1 MPEMLPRPGDRR
13 AIMLT
18 LTMTVNADYDAHV
31 CDMFDQLQHLVDTG
45 NDSDVGR
52 NMYDSLCESGVI
64 ASSIPRDSVDN
75 SEISIDSEEDLDTTW
90 VTPSPHPGLCSEA
103 ESAGSRA
110 VSPTPLAAVS
120 PCPGPSSE
128 VASPD
133 VSPTPLAD
141 VLPCPGPSSEVESA
155 DVSPTPLAAVSPCPG
170 PSSEVAS
177 PGSRAVSPTPL
188 AAVSPCPGPS
198 SEVASPGSC
207 AVSPTPLAA
216 MSPCPGPSSEVA
228 SAGSHAVSPTPLA
241 DVLLPPG
248 LSSEAES
255 AGSHAVSPCIGPSS
269 EAGLGND
276 EGTNSDTANETPQ
289 VTKVTS
295 KRQTMEF
302 YVDIP
307 PRPEKRR
314 CHLPN
319 QRRGEQPN
327 LEAQSEPAEPIQSIR
342 PRGRSRDEEREAR
355 LMDILRGY
363 DGEEKDNLPPKVV
376 EFLLA
381 LSYDPS
387 QDDQSVQDFINSL
400 QASSGPAVD
409 LDTQQPVSLLDLAT
423 LREQGE
429 LGINLMRCFEYVAWC
444 ATYEVIIRKLRP
456 NERKLHMQWVP
467 VIDASLLRR
476 APKTQTIENLQSTMK
491 ARSLDKKLISE

>member
-1 MPEMLPRPGDRR
+1 
-13 AIMLT
+13 
-18 LTMTVNADYDAHV
+18 
-31 CDMFDQLQHLVDTG
+31 
-45 NDSDVGR
+45 
-52 NMYDSLCESGVI
+52 
-64 ASSIPRDSVDN
+64 
-75 SEISIDSEEDLDTTW
+75 
-90 VTPSPHPGLCSEA
+90 
-103 ESAGSRA
+103 
-110 VSPTPLAAVS
+110 
-120 PCPGPSSE
+120 
-128 VASPD
+128 
-133 VSPTPLAD
+133 
-141 VLPCPGPSSEVESA
+141 
-155 DVSPTPLAAVSPCPG
+155 
-170 PSSEVAS
+170 
-177 PGSRAVSPTPL
+177 
-188 AAVSPCPGPS
+188 
-198 SEVASPGSC
+198 
-207 AVSPTPLAA
+207 

-228 SAGSHAVSPTPLA
+228 SAGSHAVSPMPLA

-255 AGSHAVSPCIGPSS
+255 AGSHAVSLCIGPSA

-302 YVDIP
+302 YIDLP

-327 LEAQSEPAEPIQSIR
+327 LEAQCEPAEPIQSIR

-387 QDDQSVQDFINSL
+387 QDDQSVQDFVNSL

-467 VIDASLLRR
+467 
-476 APKTQTIENLQSTMK
+476 
-491 ARSLDKKLISE
+491 